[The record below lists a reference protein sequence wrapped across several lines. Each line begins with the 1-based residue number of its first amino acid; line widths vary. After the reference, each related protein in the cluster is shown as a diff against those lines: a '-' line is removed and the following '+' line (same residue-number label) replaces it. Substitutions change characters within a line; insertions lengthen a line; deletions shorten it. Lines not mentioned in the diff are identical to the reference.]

1 MCLRERK
8 AKQTLYFPSH
18 PLNEAFQKFP
28 SVRRVN
34 VPLAKKNLFNK
45 SFTTSVILFANAKCN
60 VLLSFLFHTLI
71 VLIDLIL
78 CIYQFS

>member
-8 AKQTLYFPSH
+8 AKKTLYFPTH

-28 SVRRVN
+28 SVTRVK
-34 VPLAKKNLFNK
+34 VTLAKKNLFKK
-45 SFTTSVILFANAKCN
+45 SVITSVILIANAKCN
-60 VLLSFLFHTLI
+60 VLFTFLFHTLI

-78 CIYQFS
+78 CIYPFS